1 MEVHHKMNVSL
12 TSSPFFII
20 VFGLILVICP
30 VDEFSTLAENIF
42 THLQNYDYDDARAEA
57 QKLINLADQ
66 VEDEKIKEDNKELRM
81 YQ

>member
-1 MEVHHKMNVSL
+1 MGEDYMSAL
-12 TSSPFFII
+12 YSPIFFIFL
-20 VFGLILVICP
+20 VLVICP